1 MSSTTANPGVKRRC
15 LRILRRVAPA
25 YSVLPKSYSPPGV
38 TLNGTIPHT
47 SGGFADVW
55 KGQLDGNQVCIK
67 TFRTQAAAGM
77 DKIRR
82 VCASSLLRRGG
93 ETNLIP
99 IRGSTVRP
107 CGGSTFPIRTCYPS
121 SEFRRRYPRFPSS
134 PLGYQTETSL
144 GTFENIRRLT
154 DCNW

>member
-1 MSSTTANPGVKRRC
+1 MSSATANPVVKRRC
-15 LRILRRVAPA
+15 FRVLRRVAPA

-38 TLNGTIPHT
+38 TLSGTIPHT
-47 SGGFADVW
+47 SGGSADVW

-67 TFRTQAAAGM
+67 TFRIQTTADL
-77 DKIRR
+77 DKIRP

-93 ETNLIP
+93 EPNLIP
-99 IRGSTVRP
+99 IRGSAVRS
-107 CGGSTFPIRTCYPS
+107 CSGSTFRIRMCYPS